1 LLSYGF
7 IIVWFNNWHGVC
19 IIFSTGSSVSDSKH
33 QLFTKQSKGNT
44 METTTNTTTATI
56 TLTPSI
62 DLMVDELGQL
72 QDQAAA
78 LAAQIDTLKT
88 TIKALGAGRYLGS
101 RWQSVVTAESESD
114 KVNWEAV
121 AKYLN
126 PSHQLITA
134 HTKKVINVPRITTTL
149 QKGKA

>member
-1 LLSYGF
+1 
-7 IIVWFNNWHGVC
+7 
-19 IIFSTGSSVSDSKH
+19 
-33 QLFTKQSKGNT
+33 
-44 METTTNTTTATI
+44 METTTHTTTASI

-88 TIKALGAGRYLGS
+88 DIKQLGAGRYLGS
-101 RWQSVVTAESESD
+101 RWQSLVSDVAESKKTD
-114 KVNWEAV
+114 WKAV
-121 AKYLN
+121 AAHFT

-134 HTKKVINVPRITTTL
+134 HTTTTPATSKITTTL

>member
-1 LLSYGF
+1 
-7 IIVWFNNWHGVC
+7 
-19 IIFSTGSSVSDSKH
+19 
-33 QLFTKQSKGNT
+33 
-44 METTTNTTTATI
+44 MTTTTHTAAPVI
-56 TLTPSI
+56 NLTPSLE
-62 DLMVDELGQL
+62 LMVDELGQL

-78 LAAQIDTLKT
+78 LAEQIDSLKAD
-88 TIKALGAGRYLGS
+88 IKAQGAGRYLGT
-101 RWQSVVTAESESD
+101 RWQSVVTAQSESD

-121 AKYLN
+121 AMYLK